1 MSWQARQ
8 RSVAEPSGATVCG
21 TPMAGGA
28 QVHIDVAFRLVEWP
42 WEANGPISLVPQPS
56 EIRAR
61 VTRGELNLGF
71 AIPNP
76 AQVIVPPRHS
86 SSSIVRF
93 TLSLSTA
100 GLVALETTRDGGSVD
115 LVMTLVAHPFGLT
128 VNPGDAPGIFVVP
141 VGHQSPFQFQVP
153 KEQWLAVLK
162 SVGYCDSILT
172 ELRFPPGT
180 GDPGGHLAR
189 GVAARNEGRYSD
201 AIAACRIAVERLDY
215 APKEGSGELERIV
228 KAKRIDLSER
238 ERFVMLRSATHIFA
252 SPAHHGATHHER
264 EDADLAIAMTAA
276 FLRLAP
282 RWRTEDTERVTEDS
296 SS

>member
-1 MSWQARQ
+1 MSWQVGQ
-8 RSVAEPSGATVCG
+8 RIVAEAAEATVRG
-21 TPMAGGA
+21 SSFAGGA

-42 WEANGPISLVPQPS
+42 WETNGPISLVPQPS
-56 EIRAR
+56 EIKAR

-86 SSSIVRF
+86 ASSIVRF
-93 TLSLSTA
+93 TLLLSTA
-100 GLVALETTRDGGSVD
+100 GLVALETARDGGSID
-115 LVMTLVAHPFGLT
+115 LVMSLVAHPFGLT
-128 VNPGDAPGIFVVP
+128 VNSGDAPGIYIVP
-141 VGHQSPFQFQVP
+141 VGQQFPFQFQVP
-153 KEQWLAVLK
+153 KEQWLVVLK

-172 ELRFPPGT
+172 ELRFPSGT

-189 GVAARNEGRYSD
+189 GVAARTEGRYSD
-201 AIAACRIAVERLDY
+201 AIAACRIAVERLDG

-276 FLRLAP
+276 LLRLAP
-282 RWRTEDTERVTEDS
+282 RWRTEDTERDTEDS